1 MTGGVERARLVLDV
15 PVKRMLNANR
25 KLHHM
30 TKATRA
36 KWLREL
42 AHERGV
48 SLFPGGGDG
57 AFLFDGPVEVSVTVC
72 PTTRS
77 RMDPPNVYPSVKALV
92 DGLTDACWWEDD
104 HWRFLPLMS
113 FAYGGS
119 SPVKGC
125 YRLIV
130 DVQRCGDTPDVE
142 ALEELSADAV
152 DFVGRLGCCP
162 PPECGWRY

>member
-30 TKATRA
+30 TKAARS

-152 DFVGRLGCCP
+152 DSVG
-162 PPECGWRY
+162 